1 MPVYCLDRTVI
12 RNRDMVRLDAHQLAV
27 LLVGIVDGLVATPA
41 AALVEQPEVGER
53 GREGGGDVEVVPAL
67 EPGHQVV
74 EQHEDD
80 GRVGRQQGVEDHG
93 AVVLFFYIYIYISHE
108 GGLRWLGKGPHR
120 ASGQRAQRTARP
132 DERRDRY
139 MYAEIPEGETR
150 RSRGSG
156 CRLGMWRRQRPAPS
170 DGSPERSLQTCRDTR
185 RLGFP
190 ASRCQRPR
198 SAAFGCVFGIW
209 LDVSRWLVRR

>member
-93 AVVLFFYIYIYISHE
+93 AVVLFLYIYIYI
-108 GGLRWLGKGPHR
+108 
-120 ASGQRAQRTARP
+120 
-132 DERRDRY
+132 
-139 MYAEIPEGETR
+139 TR
-150 RSRGSG
+150 RWVAMAGERTTSS
-156 CRLGMWRRQRPAPS
+156 QRPES
-170 DGSPERSLQTCRDTR
+170 TENSTT
-185 RLGFP
+185 
-190 ASRCQRPR
+190 
-198 SAAFGCVFGIW
+198 
-209 LDVSRWLVRR
+209 

>member
-93 AVVLFFYIYIYISHE
+93 AVVLFYIYIYI
-108 GGLRWLGKGPHR
+108 
-120 ASGQRAQRTARP
+120 
-132 DERRDRY
+132 Y
-139 MYAEIPEGETR
+139 ITR
-150 RSRGSG
+150 RWVAMAGERTTSS
-156 CRLGMWRRQRPAPS
+156 QRPES
-170 DGSPERSLQTCRDTR
+170 TENSTS
-185 RLGFP
+185 
-190 ASRCQRPR
+190 
-198 SAAFGCVFGIW
+198 
-209 LDVSRWLVRR
+209 